1 MGALLRVQIML
12 TDDVIKTIHDLQALG
27 MKVYASTPSAE
38 ALSITKADFSSGAVC
53 VGTRRTAFQKRSSR
67 AVMREL
73 QLK

>member
-53 VGTRRTAFQKRSSR
+53 DRERGERRFKRGP
-67 AVMREL
+67 VVL
-73 QLK
+73 